1 MDVSSTGAV
10 AGFYATPPLASAPRA
25 ATPTASAA
33 GTGVPGAA
41 SASSQAPSS
50 SGVSPSAIVELSSLG
65 LFSAAVAYLGDNL
78 QAAQANLA
86 FAVPTSL
93 LAATQNA
100 DTAYNVFQQNI
111 GSLESLFATDPSLA
125 LAEQFQLSLSALST
139 TDLGSG
145 TTPFASLLIDSLL
158 VAPSSTAAA
167 NTTDTTNIAN
177 AAAAA
182 IPAAVPADALTSAN
196 LAATAL
202 ETAIAANPGQA
213 QTLLAQTTQALATQA
228 AAFETQIAAPATLTP
243 DAALLTA
250 AAVLPVG
257 QTATLTP
264 DLLLLQAGLANAATA
279 INSTSPID
287 NLLATSVPTVPAPAA
302 ASLPAA
308 SQAPAA
314 TATPAATA
322 ASQPVQAS
330 QAASALAATQA
341 STQTQAA
348 TPPPAGSDATAA
360 DQAAARAAQAL
371 QELLSDPLSQAR
383 NLVQT
388 PLYAALIANTHQGDF
403 VAPVQAAIRPPA
415 AGESPAPVSAASRSR
430 SIAYYT
436 TPIETEAQR
445 LQGVFA

>member
-10 AGFYATPPLASAPRA
+10 AGFYATPPLASVPRA
-25 ATPTASAA
+25 TTPITPAA
-33 GTGVPGAA
+33 GTGVSAA
-41 SASSQAPSS
+41 APASSQAPGS
-50 SGVSPSAIVELSSLG
+50 SGISPSTIVELSSLG
-65 LFSAAVAYLGDNL
+65 LFSAAIAYLGDNL

-86 FAVPTSL
+86 FAVPASL
-93 LAATQNA
+93 LAATQSA
-100 DTAYNVFQQNI
+100 DAAYNVFQQNI
-111 GSLESLFATDPSLA
+111 GSLESLFATNPSLA
-125 LAEQFQLSLSALST
+125 LAEQFQLSLNALST

-158 VAPSSTAAA
+158 VAPSSTAA
-167 NTTDTTNIAN
+167 TDTANIAN
-177 AAAAA
+177 TAAAA
-182 IPAAVPADALTSAN
+182 IPTAVSADALTSAN

-202 ETAIAANPGQA
+202 ETAIATNPGQA

-228 AAFETQIAAPATLTP
+228 AAFETQIAVPATLTA

-250 AAVLPVG
+250 AAVLPAG
-257 QTATLTP
+257 QTTTLTP
-264 DLLLLQAGLANAATA
+264 DLLLLQTGLANAATA

-287 NLLATSVPTVPAPAA
+287 NLLATAVPTVPAPAA
-302 ASLPAA
+302 ASPPAA
-308 SQAPAA
+308 SQVPA
-314 TATPAATA
+314 ATPAATA

-330 QAASALAATQA
+330 QVASALAVTQA

-348 TPPPAGSDATAA
+348 TPPPTGSDATAA

-383 NLVQT
+383 NLVLT

-403 VAPVQAAIRPPA
+403 VAPAQAAIRPPA